1 MAHPARIN
9 AAREGHW
16 NGSADGSSPR
26 PPPLHVDFVI
36 GVVGGVPP
44 AMVEDVGHL
53 LATVERARAL
63 LGVHSPIRG

>member
-1 MAHPARIN
+1 MVHRH
-9 AAREGHW
+9 G
-16 NGSADGSSPR
+16 

-44 AMVEDVGHL
+44 AMVEDVGRL

-63 LGVHSPIRG
+63 LGVHSPIRS